1 MWFLRLWYDGIY
13 DAMGADQT
21 DSTNQVGH
29 VTIICMDPFLFLY
42 RPMGISVNIFG
53 FEWGIMGAFS
63 IVLLIFS
70 IDSEG
75 IRYFA
80 QMEKM

>member
-1 MWFLRLWYDGIY
+1 
-13 DAMGADQT
+13 
-21 DSTNQVGH
+21 
-29 VTIICMDPFLFLY
+29 
-42 RPMGISVNIFG
+42 MGISVNIFG

-63 IVLLIFS
+63 FVLLIFS

-75 IRYFA
+75 VRYFA